1 MNVIIRLLFLVSLFT
16 NQVLG
21 FVESPLGCMKKESQK
36 CYFGTVN
43 KVSKLNL
50 DEADFFLGK
59 KTIIKKINNK
69 TDFVEGELI
78 LNVASTF
85 ELYIESAQISLTKG
99 EYFFRKIGDDFVVRT
114 LDGIALV
121 KTDKSH
127 MQVTEGFE
135 VSLVVKSETEPELSF
150 SSLRVIPLVEHL
162 RQYASVRQLSKGEIV
177 SYTKKFS
184 QQHRNYEIWFAELNE
199 QLIQRQVA
207 EEKAQQRSLD
217 QKAIQKA
224 KELAH
229 VRQQLY
235 KKVFER

>member
-1 MNVIIRLLFLVSLFT
+1 MNVIISLFFLVSIFT

-21 FVESPLGCMKKESQK
+21 FVESPLGCMKNESQK

-50 DEADFFLGK
+50 DETEFFLGK
-59 KTIIKKINNK
+59 KTIIKKLNNK

-78 LNVASTF
+78 LNVASKF
-85 ELYIESAQISLTKG
+85 DIYIESAQVSLTKG

-121 KTDKSH
+121 KTDKNH

-135 VSLVVKSETEPELSF
+135 VSLVVKSETEPEFSF

-162 RQYASVRQLSKGEIV
+162 KQYASVRQLSKSEIV

-184 QQHRNYEIWFAELNE
+184 QQHRNYEIWFTELNE
-199 QLIQRQVA
+199 QLMQRQVA

-224 KELAH
+224 KELAQ

-235 KKVFER
+235 KKVFEQ